1 MRDKSE
7 SSLQSMIS
15 AASSVYP
22 ATPAATAKKR
32 ASTPASPAAKRPSTP
47 ASPAAK
53 RASTPASPA
62 AKRPSTPAS
71 PAAKRPST
79 PASPVAKR
87 PSGLQGRAAPRSQ
100 NKRLHP
106 RRTPLLDRARW
117 YAKALLG
124 RFPSFKSMFV
134 RPPSL
139 RELRAFWARLP
150 KPVVQGVAARVGVH
164 IKARKGQ
171 WAVAFCVLVGLT
183 VVVNC
188 RTAPELGGV
197 AVAGQPHLGT
207 ALAQPSKIGGA
218 HFSPETHTSDL
229 SQADAHAD
237 DPSAPSIADLH
248 TKLGADVALVFRDQ
262 QLQAV
267 SADGRVHWRLE
278 HQADVLRCAHDPR
291 TDTLWWTSP
300 NDPENATVSLHV
312 LDLRSPAKA
321 HTVALNLP
329 ASAEWVVAHGDEAP
343 ALPLPNLFQVAAVVR
358 LSASPSL
365 EAQLGCDG
373 DMAWFC
379 YEGEPSQRGALN
391 FDIQSDYDLTQ
402 QATPHNPAL
411 LARFAARTTPAPDM
425 PSAEP
430 LPRLASVPTSACLDF
445 PEDCG
450 SAYPLPNTPYWI
462 VTVGNDRG
470 DFLHTFSAVYDPAT
484 QMFLD
489 LAGGPPSATPPE
501 GQELFLTVSPTGQH
515 VLTDTG
521 LLALGAPAAG
531 LADIQTA
538 CGWLG
543 GGAHFGTP

>member
-7 SSLQSMIS
+7 SSLQSMIA
-15 AASSVYP
+15 AASSVY
-22 ATPAATAKKR
+22 
-32 ASTPASPAAKRPSTP
+32 PASPAAKRPS
-47 ASPAAK
+47 S
-53 RASTPASPA
+53 PASPA
-62 AKRPSTPAS
+62 AKRPSSPAS
-71 PAAKRPST
+71 PAATKRPSS
-79 PASPVAKR
+79 PASPAATKRPSSPASPAATATKRPSSPASPAATKR
-87 PSGLQGRAAPRSQ
+87 PSGVQGRAAARSQ
-100 NKRLHP
+100 NKRIHQ

-117 YAKALLG
+117 YAKALFG
-124 RFPSFKSMFV
+124 RFPSLKSVFA

-171 WAVAFCVLVGLT
+171 WAVAFCVLIGLT

-197 AVAGQPHLGT
+197 AVAGQTHPGT
-207 ALAQPSKIGGA
+207 AFAQPSKIGGA
-218 HFSPETHTSDL
+218 HFSPETHASDPTL
-229 SQADAHAD
+229 TDAHAD
-237 DPSAPSIADLH
+237 DPSAPSIVDLH

-267 SADGRVHWRLE
+267 SADGQVHWRLE
-278 HQADVLRCAHDPR
+278 HQADVLRCMHDPR

-300 NDPENATVSLHV
+300 NDPENATASLHV

-321 HTVALNLP
+321 HTVALSLP

-379 YEGEPSQRGALN
+379 YEGEPSQKGALN
-391 FDIQSDYDLTQ
+391 FDIQADFDLTQ

-411 LARFAARTTPAPDM
+411 LARCGPRGPRPAPGG
-425 PSAEP
+425 PRP
-430 LPRLASVPTSACLDF
+430 LPRPVPTSACIDF

-450 SAYPLPNTPYWI
+450 NAYPLPNTPYWI

-470 DFLHTFSAVYDPAT
+470 DFLHT
-484 QMFLD
+484 
-489 LAGGPPSATPPE
+489 
-501 GQELFLTVSPTGQH
+501 
-515 VLTDTG
+515 
-521 LLALGAPAAG
+521 
-531 LADIQTA
+531 
-538 CGWLG
+538 
-543 GGAHFGTP
+543 